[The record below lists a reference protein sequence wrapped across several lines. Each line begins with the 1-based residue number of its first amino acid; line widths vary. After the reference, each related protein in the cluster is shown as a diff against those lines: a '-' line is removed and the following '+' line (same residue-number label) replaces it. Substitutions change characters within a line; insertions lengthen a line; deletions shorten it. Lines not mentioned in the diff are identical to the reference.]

1 MADFTT
7 KPVPIKK
14 KPSFLQSILKI
25 QRCFRAYRIKK
36 TRKNTIKKPQ
46 PVFYIDNAAKTLSN
60 AYKELEVLKSLA
72 SDRSSEISIDENEI
86 DTSSVDTESLLNS
99 SFSSILSRNY

>member
-1 MADFTT
+1 M
-7 KPVPIKK
+7 
-14 KPSFLQSILKI
+14 L
-25 QRCFRAYRIKK
+25 
-36 TRKNTIKKPQ
+36 
-46 PVFYIDNAAKTLSN
+46 YIDNGAKTLSN
-60 AYKELEVLKSLA
+60 AYKELEMLKSLA

>member
-1 MADFTT
+1 M
-7 KPVPIKK
+7 
-14 KPSFLQSILKI
+14 
-25 QRCFRAYRIKK
+25 
-36 TRKNTIKKPQ
+36 
-46 PVFYIDNAAKTLSN
+46 FYIDNAAKTLSN

-99 SFSSILSRNY
+99 SFSSILSRIY